1 MKKILIQIFL
11 LAAIVALGYW
21 LYDIFKTPMEFE
33 SNRTHREGAV
43 IERLKDIR
51 TAERTFR
58 TKYGRFTGSF
68 DTLINFINHDSIV
81 VEMSTGSEDDS
92 AAVAKGLVRK
102 VKFMVAVKD
111 TIFPTGFVAEDLRF
125 IPFSDKVTGSQMSQF
140 KLGAANLITESK
152 VAVPVFEAF
161 APYTTFLGDLDKQE
175 LINFRDMRVN
185 TLKRDDGL
193 KVGSLEGA
201 NNEAG
206 NWEN

>member
-1 MKKILIQIFL
+1 MKKILIQIFF
-11 LAAIVALGYW
+11 LAVIVALCYW

-33 SNRTHREGAV
+33 KNRTHREEAV
-43 IERLKDIR
+43 IQRLKDIR

-58 TKYGRFTGSF
+58 TKYGKFTGSF
-68 DTLINFINHDSIV
+68 DTLISFVNHDSIV

-111 TIFPTGFVAEDLRF
+111 TIFPSGFVAEDMRI
-125 IPFSDKVTGSQMSQF
+125 IPFSEQATGQKAEF
-140 KLGAANLITESK
+140 KLGATNLITESK
-152 VAVPVFEAF
+152 VAVPVFEAY
-161 APYTTFLGDLDKQE
+161 APYTEFLGDLDQQE